1 MITTD
6 ELANIAEEVAQ
17 LVPTYPPAVQ
27 SFMRNALIH
36 ERMAGN
42 APEGWAYRNYY
53 ALCVEHGVPTM
64 APLVL
69 PEWLEPMEPQ
79 QCFRNCWGLMLED
92 PSLHYC
98 EGFAA
103 TSLGL
108 LVEHAWLEADDGTII
123 DPTWTNFADE
133 KRNVATYLGV
143 RFDRTF
149 TIAFTTRT
157 GWASIFNGDATLD
170 HEILRLGLEMHDG
183 TAIGLNKER
192 A

>member
-1 MITTD
+1 MSVADCRLEHVFDIEVLFGADRHIFGPLPGGGQQGYTPAIGGTISGPRLSGRVVPNSGAD
-6 ELANIAEEVAQ
+6 YAVVRDDGTIELSA
-17 LVPTYPPAVQ
+17 
-27 SFMRNALIH
+27 
-36 ERMAGN
+36 
-42 APEGWAYRNYY
+42 
-53 ALCVEHGVPTM
+53 
-64 APLVL
+64 
-69 PEWLEPMEPQ
+69 
-79 QCFRNCWGLMLED
+79 
-92 PSLHYC
+92 HYM
-98 EGFAA
+98 
-103 TSLGL
+103 
-108 LVEHAWLEADDGTII
+108 LEADDGTII